1 MNFNK
6 VYESKI
12 YDTKYEELSSFLFNQ
27 NIENILDLSI
37 YNPVNNCEKNYETIN
52 ISIMDKR
59 LPCEIRVRKYH
70 DDYIIIMDISKA
82 LNKKI
87 TYERVEY
94 YSSLDLHCLV
104 KQLKKILTKYIGE
117 AND

>member
-12 YDTKYEELSSFLFNQ
+12 YDTKYEELYNFLFNQ

-37 YNPVNNCEKNYETIN
+37 HNPVNNCEKNYETIN
-52 ISIMDKR
+52 IS
-59 LPCEIRVRKYH
+59 
-70 DDYIIIMDISKA
+70 IMDISKA

>member
-1 MNFNK
+1 MKFNK

-12 YDTKYEELSSFLFNQ
+12 YDIKYEELYNFLSNQ
-27 NIENILDLSI
+27 DIENILDLSVH
-37 YNPVNNCEKNYETIN
+37 NPINNCEKIYETIN

-70 DDYIIIMDISKA
+70 DDYIVIMDISKA

>member
-12 YDTKYEELSSFLFNQ
+12 YDTKYEELYIFLFNQ

-52 ISIMDKR
+52 IS
-59 LPCEIRVRKYH
+59 
-70 DDYIIIMDISKA
+70 IMDISKA